1 MILRMIQG
9 FLMALADSVP
19 GVSGGTVA
27 FILGFYEKFIG
38 SLNDILGTSK
48 EKRKEAFVFLIRL
61 GIGWA
66 IGMILAMLFI
76 TSIFERNI
84 YAISSVFIGFIIFA
98 IPVIAKQEKEC
109 LKGKY
114 GNLFFTL
121 LGGIVVV
128 LITYFSGTSL
138 FPNGVDLSFGKF
150 SPITGALV
158 FVAGL
163 IAISAM
169 VLPGISG
176 STMLMIFG
184 LYVPITMA
192 IKEVLHFKFEYVP
205 ALILFGLGIICGAL
219 SIVKLVKKVME
230 RFRSQTVYCVLGLM
244 IGSIY
249 SICMGPTTLDVPE
262 PAMGL
267 KEFKVLFFL
276 LGGVIILALEA
287 MKSYTEKKATKDE

>member
-1 MILRMIQG
+1 MRMIQG

-27 FILGFYEKFIG
+27 FILGFYDKFIG
-38 SLNDILGTSK
+38 SLNDLLGTSK
-48 EKRKEAFVFLIRL
+48 EKRKEAIIFLIQL
-61 GIGWA
+61 GIGWVV
-66 IGMILAMLFI
+66 GMILAMLFI
-76 TSIFERNI
+76 TSVFERNI
-84 YAISSVFIGFIIFA
+84 YEISSLFIGFIIFA
-98 IPVIAKQEKEC
+98 IPVIIKQEKDC
-109 LKGKY
+109 MKKRY
-114 GNLFFTL
+114 VNLIFTL

-128 LITYFSGTSL
+128 LITYFSGSSL

-150 SPITGALV
+150 SPLTGALI

-192 IKEVLHFKFEYVP
+192 IKDVLHFKFEYVP
-205 ALILFGLGIICGAL
+205 ALILFGFGIICGAL

-262 PAMGL
+262 PALGM
-267 KEFKVLFFL
+267 KEFKVLFFF
-276 LGGVIILALEA
+276 LGGVVIFALEA
-287 MKSYTEKKATKDE
+287 MKNQTEKKAAKSE